1 LVNHGL
7 LCPKPETTCSKLIG
21 KLNKPVFLISAVNHN
36 ILHIL
41 FHKENFP
48 TMADKKVKQLTQ
60 AEIEAKQKELAN
72 GIRKT
77 DITEI
82 AHKLKDCVDADKG
95 FCDEPRFA
103 LFLGAGASFN
113 SGIKTAGQM
122 MNEFKEKILKR
133 NCPDIIK
140 KDEQEKWI
148 NKNVLN
154 VGNGNEYSKLF
165 EAFERTP
172 TGRQTYISK
181 IIKDKEPSFG
191 YAMLASMIARNFIN
205 TILTT
210 NFDDLVFIAC
220 NKFTGVRPVIYA
232 YGIMATEMKFSM
244 PHAKILKMHGDYLY
258 SALANTEGE
267 MKIYNQDPN
276 MKSQVN
282 HALNEY
288 ELIIFGYSG
297 SDNSV
302 MEVLEKY
309 PPGKELYWCHWSKEL
324 PSIRALELLKEK
336 DGTLVAIEG
345 FDDAMYEIYKVIEF
359 DLDGVLA
366 KYEDRRT
373 EVLRFI
379 DKFDKKYSTKVIT
392 EAIEDK
398 KLSNEDKKTPKTKIE
413 KEPETWWESFNIA
426 YDAVE
431 NGDDEIGEKYYR
443 LAIKLNPNYASA
455 YNNLGNLLSQNKRSW
470 KEAET
475 FILKSIELDTTVASV
490 HINLGNLLSRY
501 ENREKEAEKSF
512 LAAIALK
519 PNFAHAYNAYGNFL
533 YTKFDRWEE
542 AEKCYKKAIELE
554 PNLYFAY
561 NSLGVL
567 LSHKNKTNEAIENFK
582 IAASINYGYVNPRLS
597 LAAIYKK
604 RGNSKN
610 FSEYIK
616 QVKAIIKE
624 NDYYQL
630 ARLNSILENKDE
642 ALKYLKIVVDE
653 DPSLKNTA
661 KTSINFDWI
670 RDDPRFAEIVGE

>member
-1 LVNHGL
+1 M
-7 LCPKPETTCSKLIG
+7 KKKKLT
-21 KLNKPVFLISAVNHN
+21 
-36 ILHIL
+36 
-41 FHKENFP
+41 E
-48 TMADKKVKQLTQ
+48 
-60 AEIEAKQKELAN
+60 AESIAKYREELAN
-72 GIRKT
+72 RIRKS

-82 AHKLKDCVDADKG
+82 AHKLRDCVDAEKG
-95 FCDEPRFA
+95 TCNESRFA

-122 MNEFKEKILKR
+122 MNEFKEKIIKR

-148 NKNVLN
+148 RENVLN
-154 VGNGNEYSKLF
+154 VGYGNEYSKLF

-172 TGRQTYISK
+172 KGRQTYISK

-302 MEVLEKY
+302 MEVLENY

-366 KYEDRRT
+366 KYEDRRN

-379 DKFDKKYSTKVIT
+379 DKFEQKYSTPVIK

-398 KLSNEDKKTPKTKIE
+398 KLSNEDKKAPKTKIE

-426 YDAVE
+426 HDAVK
-431 NGDDEIGEKYYR
+431 NSDYKTGEKYYL
-443 LAIKLNPNYASA
+443 LAIKLNPNDVAA
-455 YNNLGNLLSQNKRSW
+455 YNNLGVLLAKDENRW
-470 KEAET
+470 NEAE
-475 FILKSIELDTTVASV
+475 A
-490 HINLGNLLSRY
+490 
-501 ENREKEAEKSF
+501 
-512 LAAIALK
+512 
-519 PNFAHAYNAYGNFL
+519 AYN
-533 YTKFDRWEE
+533 
-542 AEKCYKKAIELE
+542 KAIEIN
-554 PNLYFAY
+554 PNDAVAY
-561 NSLGVL
+561 DSLGVL
-567 LSHKNKTNEAIENFK
+567 LTKDENRWNEAEVAYN
-582 IAASINYGYVNPRLS
+582 
-597 LAAIYKK
+597 
-604 RGNSKN
+604 
-610 FSEYIK
+610 
-616 QVKAIIKE
+616 KAIELNPNDANIYFNFACLHSLSCKE
-624 NDYYQL
+624 
-630 ARLNSILENKDE
+630 ENKDD
-642 ALKYLKIVVDE
+642 AFRYLKIAVELD
-653 DPSLKNTA
+653 SKYKRMA
-661 KTSINFDWI
+661 KADSDFDFI
-670 RDDPRFAEIVGE
+670 SDDPRFAQIIDE

>member
-1 LVNHGL
+1 
-7 LCPKPETTCSKLIG
+7 
-21 KLNKPVFLISAVNHN
+21 
-36 ILHIL
+36 
-41 FHKENFP
+41 
-48 TMADKKVKQLTQ
+48 MADKKAKQLTQ
-60 AEIEAKQKELAN
+60 AEIEAKQKELADK
-72 GIRKT
+72 IRKT

-95 FCDEPRFA
+95 FCDDPRFA

-133 NCPDIIK
+133 NCRDIIK
-140 KDEQEKWI
+140 KDEQEKWL
-148 NKNVLN
+148 NENVLN

-165 EAFERTP
+165 EKFERTP

-191 YAMLASMIARNFIN
+191 YAMLASMIAQNFIN

-244 PHAKILKMHGDYLY
+244 PHAKLLKMHGDYLY

-276 MKSQVN
+276 MKAQVN

-302 MEVLEKY
+302 MEVLENY

-398 KLSNEDKKTPKTKIE
+398 KLLNEDKKAPKTIVE
-413 KEPETWWESFNIA
+413 KEPETWWESFDIA
-426 YDAVE
+426 YSAEE
-431 NGDDEIGEKYYR
+431 NGDDETSEKYYR
-443 LAIKLNPNYASA
+443 LAIKLNPDFAEA
-455 YNNLGNLLSQNKRSW
+455 YNNLGNLLDENKSRFND
-470 KEAET
+470 AEVAYNKAIEINPNDAEVYNNLGALLAKDKSRWNDAEVA
-475 FILKSIELDTTVASV
+475 FNKSIEINPNLAQAYYNLGLLLANDESRFDDAELAYNKAIK
-490 HINLGNLLSRY
+490 INLNFANAYFNLACLRSLSR
-501 ENREKEAEKSF
+501 K
-512 LAAIALK
+512 
-519 PNFAHAYNAYGNFL
+519 
-533 YTKFDRWEE
+533 
-542 AEKCYKKAIELE
+542 
-554 PNLYFAY
+554 
-561 NSLGVL
+561 V
-567 LSHKNKTNEAIENFK
+567 KNKDDAF
-582 IAASINYGYVNPRLS
+582 
-597 LAAIYKK
+597 
-604 RGNSKN
+604 
-610 FSEYIK
+610 
-616 QVKAIIKE
+616 
-624 NDYYQL
+624 
-630 ARLNSILENKDE
+630 
-642 ALKYLKIVVDE
+642 KYLKKAVELDSKQK
-653 DPSLKNTA
+653 DKAKND
-661 KTSINFDWI
+661 SDFDFI
-670 RDDPRFAEIVGE
+670 RNDPRFAEIVGE

>member
-1 LVNHGL
+1 LFSDFKELKTLFFCFDGLVLQFATSNNYHFYL
-7 LCPKPETTCSKLIG
+7 ENSHAMAKKKEVELIEET
-21 KLNKPVFLISAVNHN
+21 NK
-36 ILHIL
+36 
-41 FHKENFP
+41 E
-48 TMADKKVKQLTQ
+48 KQQT
-60 AEIEAKQKELAN
+60 LAN

-82 AHKLKDCVDADKG
+82 AHKLKDCLDADKG
-95 FCDEPRFA
+95 LCDEPHFA

-122 MNEFKEKILKR
+122 MTEFREKILKR
-133 NCPDIIK
+133 DCPDIIK

-148 NKNVLN
+148 NEKVLN
-154 VGNGNEYSKLF
+154 VGGGNEYSKLF
-165 EAFERTP
+165 EKFECTP
-172 TGRQTYISK
+172 RGRQTYISK

-244 PHAKILKMHGDYLY
+244 PHSKILKMHGDYLY

-276 MKSQVN
+276 MKAQVN

-302 MEVLEKY
+302 MEVLENY

-345 FDDAMYEIYKVIEF
+345 FDDAMYEIYKVVEF

-366 KYEDRRT
+366 KYEDRRK

-398 KLSNEDKKTPKTKIE
+398 KLSNEDKRTPKTKIE
-413 KEPETWWESFNIA
+413 KEPETWWECFDLA
-426 YDAVE
+426 YRAIE
-431 NGDDEIGEKYYR
+431 NGDDETGEKYYR
-443 LAIKLNPNYASA
+443 LAIDMEPESADAYNNLANLLFKDESRWNDAEVVYNKAIELNPNDASTYYNLANLLAKDGNRWNEAEVAFNKAIEINPNYAEA
-455 YNNLGNLLSQNKRSW
+455 YSN
-470 KEAET
+470 
-475 FILKSIELDTTVASV
+475 
-490 HINLGNLLSRY
+490 
-501 ENREKEAEKSF
+501 
-512 LAAIALK
+512 
-519 PNFAHAYNAYGNFL
+519 
-533 YTKFDRWEE
+533 
-542 AEKCYKKAIELE
+542 
-554 PNLYFAY
+554 
-561 NSLGVL
+561 LGVL
-567 LSHKNKTNEAIENFK
+567 LSKDESRWNDAEVAFNKAIE
-582 IAASINYGYVNPRLS
+582 INPNDVDAYFNLACFHSLS
-597 LAAIYKK
+597 
-604 RGNSKN
+604 R
-610 FSEYIK
+610 
-616 QVKAIIKE
+616 KE
-624 NDYYQL
+624 
-630 ARLNSILENKDE
+630 ENKDDAFKNMKMAIE
-642 ALKYLKIVVDE
+642 LDSKYKA
-653 DPSLKNTA
+653 KA
-661 KTSINFDWI
+661 KTDSDFDFI